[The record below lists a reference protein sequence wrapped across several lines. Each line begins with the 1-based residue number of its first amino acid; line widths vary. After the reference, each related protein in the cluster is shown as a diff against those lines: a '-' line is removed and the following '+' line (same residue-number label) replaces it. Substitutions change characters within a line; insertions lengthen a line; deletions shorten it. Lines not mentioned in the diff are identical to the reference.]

1 MVLSG
6 NKDIAKSYIEGLN
19 MLTSMRLCS
28 NAPAQYTIQT
38 ALGGYQSIN
47 DLIMEGGRLR
57 QQRDLS
63 YELIN
68 SIPGLSCVKPKGAFY
83 LFPKIDTKR
92 FNIKSDTK
100 FVYDLLQAEKVLVV
114 QGTGFNWPNQD
125 HFRIVFL
132 PRLEDLKMA
141 INQIGRF
148 LKDYR
153 QDDNTNSKFHI

>member
-1 MVLSG
+1 
-6 NKDIAKSYIEGLN
+6 
-19 MLTSMRLCS
+19 
-28 NAPAQYTIQT
+28 
-38 ALGGYQSIN
+38 
-47 DLIMEGGRLR
+47 MEGGRLR

-141 INQIGRF
+141 INQIGHF
-148 LKDYR
+148 LSDYR